1 MYTSEEMKTVAGTLV
16 RTFIAACLA
25 QFLSMGAWVTM
36 PLDAWKNVAAA
47 GVAAVAIAA
56 YNWINPK
63 DTRYGKGYV
72 FPGTEEHPD
81 APNRTAVSV
90 ANDMKEEQGGRES

>member
-1 MYTSEEMKTVAGTLV
+1 MYTSEEMKSVAGTLV
-16 RTFIAACLA
+16 RTFVAACLA
-25 QFLSMGAWVTM
+25 QFIAMGAWFDM
-36 PLDAWKNVAAA
+36 PAEAWKNVAAA

-56 YNWINPK
+56 YNWLNPR

-81 APNRTAVSV
+81 APNRTAVNV
-90 ANDMKEEQGGRES
+90 ANDMCEGCGGRES